1 RMMYKQTSL
10 IKEVAR
16 ESLFPQK
23 IQTSNIVQKS
33 KTLTRQEYIQQQKR
47 QNRYSKWQEVM
58 SLHEQG
64 FSFRTIARKMG
75 MSRATIKRWV

>member
-1 RMMYKQTSL
+1 
-10 IKEVAR
+10 
-16 ESLFPQK
+16 
-23 IQTSNIVQKS
+23 
-33 KTLTRQEYIQQQKR
+33 QKR